1 MEWQLLSPY
10 RNSMNPKYF
19 SFAPDLFCR
28 SAIKTIALAPVFKVV
43 RLPKT
48 AVNQLKAGEWEKK
61 ID

>member
-1 MEWQLLSPY
+1 
-10 RNSMNPKYF
+10 MNPKYF

-28 SAIKTIALAPVFKVV
+28 STIKTIALAPVFKVV